1 MSLRMRYITLLMFGV
16 ALVVNVCIIL
26 FKDFES
32 DKLYYGSMVLCVYI
46 AVRAYMQL
54 RAIQQIKKG
63 ESN

>member
-1 MSLRMRYITLLMFGV
+1 MRYITLLLFVV
-16 ALVVNVCIIL
+16 AFLVNVSVIL

-46 AVRAYMQL
+46 VVRAYMQF